1 VHYFFTKKDFEGMNR
16 EIANTC
22 DRIKDAG
29 REMGLSCQEGAETF
43 HDNFAYEQGQ
53 RDQEMWSD
61 RVRGLVQIRNH
72 AQIITPGENIG
83 QVRIG
88 RVVTVRDLSFGT
100 EKVFRVGS
108 YMVFRES
115 EEDEIPTLSYDA
127 PMPKSLIGAKEGE
140 EREAFFG
147 GEKHHLEVVKI
158 E

>member
-1 VHYFFTKKDFEGMNR
+1 MHYFFTRHDFDGLNR
-16 EIANTC
+16 EIATAC

-29 REMGLSCQEGAETF
+29 AEMGLSCAEGAETF

-61 RVRGLVQIRNH
+61 RVRELVSVRNN
-72 AQIITPGENIG
+72 AQIITPGANNG

-88 RVVTVRDLSFGT
+88 RIVTVNNTTSNT

-108 YMVFRES
+108 YMVF
-115 EEDEIPTLSYDA
+115 EDTKVGEISTLSYDA
-127 PMPKSLIGAKEGE
+127 PLPKSLIGAKVGE

-147 GEKHHLEVVKI
+147 GERHHLEVVKI